1 MFKFQAYDW
10 AEEEWVPSEE
20 LSGMVAAARRAMVL
34 DLGVYPVLTGEG
46 NIPKGLLGEAVRPG
60 SSDRY

>member
-1 MFKFQAYDW
+1 
-10 AEEEWVPSEE
+10 VSPEE
-20 LSGMVAAARRAMVL
+20 LAGLVAAARRAMVL
-34 DLGVYPVLTGEG
+34 DLGVYPVLPDEG